1 MEIRTLRYFLAVAR
15 EQNMTSAAN
24 VLHVTQPTLSRQIAD
39 LERELGCTLFERTNR
54 STVLTADG
62 MRLRQ
67 RADEILGLVDQTEQ
81 ELSAGR
87 GEVAGVVRIGA
98 GETQA
103 MRTVA
108 QTFAELRQ
116 EHPRITCELFTGNA
130 DTVEERLERGL
141 LDFALLLEPVVTDKY
156 EWLRLPIRD
165 RAGVAVAADGPWG
178 HLDSVTP
185 RDIIEMPLLVSSRTS
200 HRSFDLGEWSGGV
213 VRPEDLNVV
222 GRFDLIGN
230 AALLVEMGAACALGI
245 DHLLQLEDD
254 RLRFVP
260 LEPALT
266 IGSVMVWKK
275 YHIFSQA
282 CTAFLDKLRE
292 ACETEGR

>member
-15 EQNMTSAAN
+15 EQNMTNAAN

-67 RADEILGLVDQTEQ
+67 RASEILGLVDQTEQ

-87 GEVAGVVRIGA
+87 GQVAGTIRIGA

-103 MRTVA
+103 MQTVA
-108 QTFAELRQ
+108 QAFSNLRR
-116 EHPRITCELFTGNA
+116 EHPRVTCELFTGNA

-141 LDFALLLEPVVTDKY
+141 LDFVLLLEPAPLDKY

-165 RAGVAVAADGPWG
+165 RVGVVVSSDGPWG
-178 HLDSVTP
+178 KLEAVTP
-185 RDIIEMPLLVSSRTS
+185 EVLQSMPLLVSSRTS
-200 HRSFDLGEWSGGV
+200 HQVYDLGEWSDGKLK
-213 VRPEDLNVV
+213 PESMNIV

-230 AALLVEMGAACALGI
+230 ASLLVEMGTACALGI
-245 DHLLQLEDD
+245 DRLLQLDNP
-254 RLRFVP
+254 RLHFAP
-260 LEPALT
+260 LEPAIT
-266 IGSVMVWKK
+266 IGSVVAWKK
-275 YHIFSQA
+275 YHIFSRA
-282 CTAFLDKLRE
+282 CEAFLDQLKE
-292 ACETEGR
+292 MCDA